1 MNNNNMNTVIEYR
14 KMKLVE
20 LKKICRERKIKGFS
34 RLKKKELIY
43 LILDNDKKDK
53 NIREKKRNQHRD
65 TYVNVKRRSSCEK
78 CKKCISGNT
87 YVKDNG
93 KKYHIECYKKEE
105 IHECSICLEKIDEK
119 NKIKTDCGH
128 YFHKKCLKEWTNK
141 SVGVS
146 CPNCRG
152 RTREVL
158 SFTSIIQEI
167 LIRYKIERDNNNI
180 EVLLN
185 ELQRL
190 LLNVMNFYLN
200 CWLNIEEE
208 HDPIDCLDIFF
219 EKLLHLY
226 NINRNLILQE
236 YQQEYQQE

>member
-1 MNNNNMNTVIEYR
+1 MNTITMNTVIEYR

-53 NIREKKRNQHRD
+53 NIREQKRNQHRD
-65 TYVNVKRRSSCEK
+65 TYVNVKRKTCDK
-78 CKKCISGNT
+78 CKNSIGNT

-105 IHECSICLEKIDEK
+105 HDCSICLEKIDK
-119 NKIKTDCGH
+119 KDIKTTDCGH
-128 YFHKKCLKEWTNK
+128 YFHKNCLKEWTDK

-152 RTREVL
+152 DTRKIL
-158 SFTSIIQEI
+158 SFTDIVQEI
-167 LIRYKIERDNNNI
+167 ILRYKKERDNNNFQ
-180 EVLLN
+180 ELFN
-185 ELQRL
+185 ELERL

-200 CWLNIEEE
+200 HGININEQN
-208 HDPIDCLDIFF
+208 PIDYSLDIFF
-219 EKLLHLY
+219 EKILHLY
-226 NINRNLILQE
+226 NVNRNLILQDI
-236 YQQEYQQE
+236 QEE

>member
-1 MNNNNMNTVIEYR
+1 MNNNIMNTVIEYR

-65 TYVNVKRRSSCEK
+65 TYVNVKRKTCHK
-78 CKKCISGNT
+78 CKNNIGNT
-87 YVKDNG
+87 YVKDNN

-105 IHECSICLEKIDEK
+105 EHDCSICLEKIKKKDIK
-119 NKIKTDCGH
+119 KTDCGH
-128 YFHKKCLKEWTNK
+128 YFHEKCLKEWTEK

-152 RTREVL
+152 DTRKIL
-158 SFTSIIQEI
+158 SFTDIIQEI
-167 LIRYKIERDNNNI
+167 ILRYKIERDNNNI
-180 EVLLN
+180 QGLLT
-185 ELQRL
+185 ELERL

-200 CWLNIEEE
+200 HGLNNINEENSIE
-208 HDPIDCLDIFF
+208 HSLDIFF
-219 EKLLHLY
+219 EKILHLY
-226 NINRNLILQE
+226 DINRNLILEGIQE
-236 YQQEYQQE
+236 E